1 MALIMDLLSSP
12 RRLSG
17 ERNSVRAEGVR
28 RIKGGEW
35 PRFFFITASGF
46 YRPAM
51 CLSVLHFLPNV
62 YCLLIA
68 A

>member
-1 MALIMDLLSSP
+1 MRGTQSERKEYAGSKAV
-12 RRLSG
+12 SG
-17 ERNSVRAEGVR
+17 PD
-28 RIKGGEW
+28 I
-35 PRFFFITASGF
+35 FFFTASGF

>member
-1 MALIMDLLSSP
+1 MRGTQSERKEYAGSKAV
-12 RRLSG
+12 SG
-17 ERNSVRAEGVR
+17 PE
-28 RIKGGEW
+28 
-35 PRFFFITASGF
+35 FFFTASGF

-68 A
+68 ASSMSAVDWQHEEELVG